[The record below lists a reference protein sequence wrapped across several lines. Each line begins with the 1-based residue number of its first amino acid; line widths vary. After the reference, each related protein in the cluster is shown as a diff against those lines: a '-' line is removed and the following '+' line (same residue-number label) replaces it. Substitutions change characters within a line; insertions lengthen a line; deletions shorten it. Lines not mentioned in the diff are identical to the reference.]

1 MLLPKYYA
9 GSRNNLPGSGVAR
22 RSRSETG
29 GRHWALGAMP
39 IQTAKFNDVEPLAWL
54 PGVLKRIVPG
64 QTKRNQLNTL
74 PRWNWKW
81 QEQFQPVGSGQPSN
95 ADVGFALHL
104 PIIDSSEFKLKLT
117 EIVGHS
123 LGNLCAVRIQRNI
136 AKPNVLR
143 GWPL

>member
-1 MLLPKYYA
+1 
-9 GSRNNLPGSGVAR
+9 
-22 RSRSETG
+22 
-29 GRHWALGAMP
+29 MP

-81 QEQFQPVGSGQPSN
+81 QDQFQPVGSGQPSN

-143 GWPL
+143 GWPLG